1 MPVELQMAFNLIGTT
16 TVVVG
21 FIFATYQFLT
31 FRRQRQQEVAL
42 TLMRTTA
49 PPVGGRDPCARSRA

>member
-16 TVVVG
+16 TVVLG
-21 FIFATYQFLT
+21 FIFATHQFLT